1 MIEEIKKLVGDS
13 LQLGDRINEL
23 KEDTELL
30 GNFPEL
36 DSMAVVTI
44 LTAIEDYYG
53 FTIDDD
59 EIDAETF
66 LSLGSLVSF
75 VESKLNS

>member
-13 LQLGDRINEL
+13 LQLGDRIDEL

-75 VESKLNS
+75 VESKINS